1 MEVMRESYL
10 TVKNLTKIYGTG
22 ESSVTALDDV
32 SFAIAKGECVAIFG
46 KSGSGKSTLLNMLGT
61 LDNPD
66 RGEIT
71 INKET
76 VTGKSAKEKALYRR
90 RKIGFIYQSYHL
102 VSYLSVKD
110 NILMPA
116 KLDKRKIDKA
126 YFDDLVEGLGI
137 GSLLDRMPDELSGGQ
152 KQRAAIGRAMIM
164 EPDLIL
170 ADEPTGNLDSETTK
184 EVMELLMKCRK
195 DHNSTILIVTHD
207 RDLASYA
214 DRILLVSDGKVAEQ

>member
-1 MEVMRESYL
+1 MRESYL

>member
-1 MEVMRESYL
+1 MQESYL

-32 SFAIAKGECVAIFG
+32 SFTIAKGECVAIFG

-76 VTGKSAKEKALYRR
+76 VTCKSAKEKALYRR

-102 VSYLSVKD
+102 VSYLSVKE

-116 KLDKRKIDKA
+116 KLDKHKIDKA
-126 YFDDLVEGLGI
+126 YFNDLVEGLGI

-195 DHNSTILIVTHD
+195 EHHSTILVVTHD

-214 DRILLVSDGKVAEQ
+214 DRILLVSDGKVAVQ